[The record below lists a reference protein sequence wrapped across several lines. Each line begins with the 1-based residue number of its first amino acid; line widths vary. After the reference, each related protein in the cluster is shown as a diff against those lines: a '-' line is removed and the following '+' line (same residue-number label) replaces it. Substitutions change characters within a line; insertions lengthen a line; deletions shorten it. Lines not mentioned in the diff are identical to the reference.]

1 MSIQKCL
8 SAFKIINGPVLIE
21 DTALCFK
28 ALNGMPGPFIKWFLK
43 AVGPD
48 GNCFVSFSLINLI
61 FFFVI
66 GCKLYILHFYGGTLL
81 LIFMGAKILWLLD
94 QGN

>member
-1 MSIQKCL
+1 MSVQKCL

-61 FFFVI
+61 FFCDWLQTVYTAFLWWYFVVDFH
-66 GCKLYILHFYGGTLL
+66 GC
-81 LIFMGAKILWLLD
+81 
-94 QGN
+94 